1 MLSLTARGR
10 VSRLA
15 AKHLLPCVLFSS
27 CPSAVFDPDPS
38 LLNATKAPLDFDNS
52 ASVYRE
58 FITEAQEQT
67 LIEELQAK
75 LKRSRYQKGHW
86 DAAIVDYRET
96 EVIDEASTLSV
107 EFRGVLE
114 RVRAQILARHLMHKH
129 QSVAPELLWLP
140 CHCIDLKK
148 EGELNA
154 HVDSV
159 RFSGDIVA
167 GLSLM
172 SSSIMR
178 LREEKQELVSS
189 QRKQTKDEPYV
200 DLFLQERSLY
210 VLEGYS
216 RYRYTHELLPSGS
229 TFGDKVV
236 HRENR
241 LSIIF
246 RDSK

>member
-1 MLSLTARGR
+1 
-10 VSRLA
+10 
-15 AKHLLPCVLFSS
+15 
-27 CPSAVFDPDPS
+27 
-38 LLNATKAPLDFDNS
+38 
-52 ASVYRE
+52 
-58 FITEAQEQT
+58 
-67 LIEELQAK
+67 
-75 LKRSRYQKGHW
+75 
-86 DAAIVDYRET
+86 
-96 EVIDEASTLSV
+96 
-107 EFRGVLE
+107 
-114 RVRAQILARHLMHKH
+114 
-129 QSVAPELLWLP
+129 
-140 CHCIDLKK
+140 
-148 EGELNA
+148 LNA